1 MPGISV
7 ETRSLAEVPGLEAG
21 ANRAVAIE
29 LRRFL
34 QVPEPHVSAV
44 PFVTEGGLFQQAGIP
59 AVICGPGLLEQAH
72 QPDER
77 VSITSMNDYA
87 RFLSQVISDSTA
99 Q

>member
-1 MPGISV
+1 V
-7 ETRSLAEVPGLEAG
+7 VDLE
-21 ANRAVAIE
+21 
-29 LRRFL
+29 RFV
-34 QVPEPHVSAV
+34 QPPRPRVTAV

-77 VSITSMNDYA
+77 VSVKAMNDYG
-87 RFLSQVISDSTA
+87 RFLTRVIADSTL